1 MIASMTGFAR
11 STTETDWGT
20 ATWELRTVNHRY
32 LDISQ
37 RLPEDWRGL
46 EPKVREML
54 SSRLARGKVECNLRI
69 DTSSQP
75 AALELDMD
83 QLRSLNQVMERM
95 SAPMRNMGTVDPLQ
109 LLRWPGV
116 VKSERLDIESGWS
129 VLGAGLETALNDL
142 CAMRSR
148 EGERLAE
155 MLRERSQGLAGL
167 TGGARALMP
176 KTQAELSARLREK
189 LDQFKEELDESKLEQ
204 AIAGQVQKLDVAEEL
219 DRLVAHLSEI
229 ELALNA
235 DEPVG
240 RRLDFLMQELNR
252 EANTLASKSADAT
265 LTKVAVDMKV
275 LIEQMREQVQNVE

>member
-46 EPKVREML
+46 EPKVREL
-54 SSRLARGKVECNLRI
+54 LGLRLARGKVECNLRI
-69 DTSSQP
+69 DTSTQST
-75 AALELDMD
+75 ALELDMD

-95 SAPMRNMGTVDPLQ
+95 SAPMRNIGTVDPLQ

-116 VKSERLDIESGWS
+116 VKTERLDIESGWS
-129 VLGAGLETALNDL
+129 VLGAALETALDEL
-142 CAMRSR
+142 CAMRHR

-176 KTQAELSARLREK
+176 KSQAELADRLREK
-189 LDQFKEELDESKLEQ
+189 LDQFKEELDESRLEQ
-204 AIAGQVQKLDVAEEL
+204 AIAAQVQKLDVAEEL
-219 DRLVAHLSEI
+219 DRLAAHLSEI

-235 DEPVG
+235 EEPVG

-252 EANTLASKSADAT
+252 EANTLASKSADAL